1 VRFPVRELIWMSL
14 FLLLVAVVATL
25 LAAPLQRAYLANPFF
40 NTLILSV
47 LVIGILVHVRQILRL
62 WPEIRWLDEYRRGD
76 SRELEPPR
84 RGLMASMAQMLIARQ
99 RQRLVL
105 SPSTMRVLLD
115 GIRARLDESR
125 DVARYLIGLLIFL
138 GLLGTFWGLLDTLTS
153 VSAVLGSLEVDSD
166 DAGAM
171 FGALKSGLEEPLRG
185 MGTAFSS
192 SLFGLA
198 GALVLGFCDL
208 QAGHAQ
214 NRFFNDLEEW
224 LASVTQVG
232 GPLGMEGE
240 PALPSYIQA
249 LLEQAADGLD
259 KLQRSLAQGEDD
271 RRALNNRVM
280 ALTAQ
285 LAALAEQMQGGQRQV
300 AELPEL
306 LQRLCRDVDVLR
318 EQNEVLIRH
327 LGNIEVGVTTLLGDI
342 NLHGGKAL
350 EELRAELRLL
360 AKAIGR
366 QVG

>member
-1 VRFPVRELIWMSL
+1 MKLIQRCSRSAAAASQLRAVKQRTGIKSVWQKGKSRFSELAEMRIRAGARAIRFDGLGAKLCQQAWTETKEGDGVVRFPVRELIWMSL

-171 FGALKSGLEEPLRG
+171 FG
-185 MGTAFSS
+185 
-192 SLFGLA
+192 
-198 GALVLGFCDL
+198 
-208 QAGHAQ
+208 
-214 NRFFNDLEEW
+214 
-224 LASVTQVG
+224 
-232 GPLGMEGE
+232 
-240 PALPSYIQA
+240 
-249 LLEQAADGLD
+249 
-259 KLQRSLAQGEDD
+259 
-271 RRALNNRVM
+271 
-280 ALTAQ
+280 
-285 LAALAEQMQGGQRQV
+285 
-300 AELPEL
+300 
-306 LQRLCRDVDVLR
+306 
-318 EQNEVLIRH
+318 
-327 LGNIEVGVTTLLGDI
+327 
-342 NLHGGKAL
+342 
-350 EELRAELRLL
+350 
-360 AKAIGR
+360 
-366 QVG
+366 